1 MNFGQALEQA
11 KIGKGMRL
19 PQWQP
24 DVVVRAQYPD
34 DHSKMTAPYLYV
46 ESRFD
51 RVPWKETNIELFSN
65 EWEVV
70 GEQSV
75 ITGER
80 EGAIPYTT
88 KDLSRELSERR
99 GVDTI
104 TVLPQKDFKI
114 VVDGQEY
121 EFTGPATVL
130 INQD

>member
-1 MNFGQALEQA
+1 M
-11 KIGKGMRL
+11 
-19 PQWQP
+19 
-24 DVVVRAQYPD
+24 
-34 DHSKMTAPYLYV
+34 
-46 ESRFD
+46 
-51 RVPWKETNIELFSN
+51 
-65 EWEVV
+65 